1 MQNSSRNAPSSELMR
16 ESIDSLYSNMIVKIR
31 NMDESQLI
39 EFFHDLLAVSHIN
52 VIERIADTAYW
63 YVENYV
69 EPEIV
74 DRAPCSD
81 EYELDCKQRAQDMQS
96 EITRNY

>member
-1 MQNSSRNAPSSELMR
+1 M
-16 ESIDSLYSNMIVKIR
+16 ESIDNIYSNMLVKLK

-39 EFFHDLLAVSHIN
+39 ELFHDLLAHSNIET
-52 VIERIADTAYW
+52 IERIADAAYW
-63 YVENYV
+63 YVENHV
-69 EPEIV
+69 EPELE
-74 DRAPCSD
+74 RAPCSD

>member
-1 MQNSSRNAPSSELMR
+1 MQNN
-16 ESIDSLYSNMIVKIR
+16 LYTQMIARIYS
-31 NMDESQLI
+31 MDEQQLI
-39 EFFHDLLAVSHIN
+39 EFFHDLLSHSNIET
-52 VIERIADTAYW
+52 IERIADTAYW